1 MPKLRTWTYLKNRLS
16 FCRVTQDGGD
26 EGYFR
31 LFDLPTPEQA
41 VLIRKATGLKRRKR
55 HPGNVSHLKFATATR
70 GVSASPASAEGKDGV
85 IDHRMHVPDA

>member
-41 VLIRKATGLKRRKR
+41 DLIRKAIDKRRKL
-55 HPGNVSHLKFATATR
+55 HPGNVSHLKFTTARR
-70 GVSASPASAEGKDGV
+70 GVSASPASVE
-85 IDHRMHVPDA
+85 

>member
-41 VLIRKATGLKRRKR
+41 DLIRKAIGLKRRTSFIR
-55 HPGNVSHLKFATATR
+55 GNVTHLKFTTARR
-70 GVSASPASAEGKDGV
+70 GVSASPASVE
-85 IDHRMHVPDA
+85 